1 MKQFSVMTPDEQQ
14 QWVDQFSEFLKKQW
28 PELEVICN
36 TPNVKLT
43 IDSQK
48 QLAELMQLL
57 VVWPFAEKFC
67 AEGLKYGD
75 YASRAYRLPR
85 YVSMVQKELGMTEIP
100 TARRGR
106 PASAE
111 TIAKREA
118 AAKADKRR
126 DVYLNPVQQRIF
138 YAGAR
143 DVRVVAARRFGKTDG
158 VLGPRRWAVAQSL
171 PQGAGGFLGTSRK
184 QLFSRTVPGMIAA
197 IERFYGMK
205 EGVHLTPD
213 EQQQWVD
220 QFSEFLKKQWPELE
234 VICNTPNVKLT
245 IDSQKQLAELMQ
257 LLVVW
262 PFAEKFCAE
271 GLKYGDYAS
280 RAYRLPRYVSM
291 VQKELGMTEIPTAR
305 RGRPASA
312 ETIAKREAA
321 AKADKQQ
328 QKLFE
333 PEKTPA
339 PTPAAPSI
347 PDTSHGERLHLDQLK
362 WLMSPELAED
372 VDKIRALRTAAAS
385 AAERAKTMSDL
396 KAAPASIEPYT
407 KEAAEATEAYQAI
420 YERVDRELATVHYR
434 LKNDGDYLKKFR
446 ERFKK
451 DDVTDVVK
459 LLTPYWQKMQQDAE
473 FLVSV
478 KQIIE
483 QESPEFV
490 AKQKA
495 EAEKKKEVQDILR
508 YLKRKDKAQKP
519 ETAIEKFKRL
529 EQLIGKKAAQ
539 DYKPLLDKIKNN
551 KK

>member
-75 YASRAYRLPR
+75 YASRAYRLPK
-85 YVSMVQKELGMTEIP
+85 YVSMVQKELGITEVP

-118 AAKADKRR
+118 AAKA
-126 DVYLNPVQQRIF
+126 
-138 YAGAR
+138 
-143 DVRVVAARRFGKTDG
+143 
-158 VLGPRRWAVAQSL
+158 
-171 PQGAGGFLGTSRK
+171 
-184 QLFSRTVPGMIAA
+184 
-197 IERFYGMK
+197 E
-205 EGVHLTPD
+205 
-213 EQQQWVD
+213 
-220 QFSEFLKKQWPELE
+220 
-234 VICNTPNVKLT
+234 
-245 IDSQKQLAELMQ
+245 
-257 LLVVW
+257 
-262 PFAEKFCAE
+262 
-271 GLKYGDYAS
+271 
-280 RAYRLPRYVSM
+280 
-291 VQKELGMTEIPTAR
+291 
-305 RGRPASA
+305 
-312 ETIAKREAA
+312 
-321 AKADKQQ
+321 KQQ

-333 PEKTPA
+333 PEKTPV

-396 KAAPASIEPYT
+396 KAAPASIEPYA
-407 KEAAEATEAYQAI
+407 KKAAEATEAYQAI

>member
-14 QWVDQFSEFLKKQW
+14 QWADQFSEFLKKQW

-75 YASRAYRLPR
+75 YASRAYRLPK
-85 YVSMVQKELGMTEIP
+85 YVSMVLKELGITEVP

-118 AAKADKRR
+118 AAKA
-126 DVYLNPVQQRIF
+126 
-138 YAGAR
+138 
-143 DVRVVAARRFGKTDG
+143 
-158 VLGPRRWAVAQSL
+158 
-171 PQGAGGFLGTSRK
+171 
-184 QLFSRTVPGMIAA
+184 
-197 IERFYGMK
+197 E
-205 EGVHLTPD
+205 
-213 EQQQWVD
+213 
-220 QFSEFLKKQWPELE
+220 
-234 VICNTPNVKLT
+234 
-245 IDSQKQLAELMQ
+245 
-257 LLVVW
+257 
-262 PFAEKFCAE
+262 
-271 GLKYGDYAS
+271 
-280 RAYRLPRYVSM
+280 
-291 VQKELGMTEIPTAR
+291 
-305 RGRPASA
+305 
-312 ETIAKREAA
+312 
-321 AKADKQQ
+321 KQQ

-339 PTPAAPSI
+339 PTLATPSI

-396 KAAPASIEPYT
+396 KAAPASIEPYA

-495 EAEKKKEVQDILR
+495 DAEKKKEVQDILR